1 MTMENQDEILDS
13 GNLVKNNVVEEQKII
28 SLNKFIFLSII
39 SFGAYEIWWIYKAWR
54 FYKQKEKLDIMPAA
68 RALFSIF
75 FLNSLFNKI
84 LEFAKE
90 KGYNDNYSP
99 TILFS
104 GFLIGIISGWLP
116 DPFWLISIL
125 SFIFFIP
132 PFKALNFAKQNSTDF
147 IVSEQLSFSGRQIAL
162 IVIGVIFWALVLM
175 GMVLMGMIMEEV

>member
-1 MTMENQDEILDS
+1 
-13 GNLVKNNVVEEQKII
+13 
-28 SLNKFIFLSII
+28 
-39 SFGAYEIWWIYKAWR
+39 
-54 FYKQKEKLDIMPAA
+54 MPAA

-99 TILFS
+99 TTLFIGFIIGNILAK
-104 GFLIGIISGWLP
+104 LP

-125 SFIFFIP
+125 SFIFYIP
-132 PFKALNFAKQNSTDF
+132 PFKALNFAKQNSTDI
-147 IVSEQLSFSGRQIAL
+147 IVSEQTSFSSRQIAL

-175 GMVLMGMIMEEV
+175 GMTMEEV